1 MPSQMNN
8 HLRRY
13 VQEGIQK
20 KLRLNSLIGAYK
32 TQLAKTKEDVIDQS
46 DLQRKME
53 YNGIAESKIKQI
65 TLRLNKDQEIEKQA
79 TKILNEL
86 NTDMDSLTIEM
97 NPHLEEL
104 SAIEIESGGFV
115 THAIGV
121 DKDTVLDKENMI
133 LKLKKNSHAEI
144 PIGVRLDSWKDSSQ
158 FTISREQKGSL

>member
-20 KLRLNSLIGAYK
+20 KLRLNSLIGMYK
-32 TQLAKTKEDVIDQS
+32 AQLAKTKEDVIDQS

-86 NTDMDSLTIEM
+86 NADMDNLTVEM

-104 SAIEIESGGFV
+104 SSIEIESGGFV

>member
-1 MPSQMNN
+1 MPSQMNT

-20 KLRLNSLIGAYK
+20 KIRLNSLIKSYQA
-32 TQLAKTKEDVIDQS
+32 QLSKTKEDVIDQS

-53 YNGIAESKIKQI
+53 YNGINESKIKHI
-65 TLRLNKDQEIEKQA
+65 TSRLNKDQEIDKQT
-79 TKILNEL
+79 TKILKDL
-86 NTDMDSLTIEM
+86 NLEIDDLTVEM
-97 NPHLEEL
+97 NAHLEEL
-104 SAIEIESGGFV
+104 SSIEIESGGFV

-121 DKDTVLDKENMI
+121 DKDATLDKENMI